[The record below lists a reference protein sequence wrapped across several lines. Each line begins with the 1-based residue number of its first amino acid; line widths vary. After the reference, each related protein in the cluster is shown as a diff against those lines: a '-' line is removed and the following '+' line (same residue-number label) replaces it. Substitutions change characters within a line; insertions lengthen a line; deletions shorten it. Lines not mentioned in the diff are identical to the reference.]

1 MRAIIVLA
9 VLLAI
14 GIILLFY
21 KKDSDMPKMLFSFL
35 VLTSIIGLA
44 VVGNVMR
51 SLMPLF
57 LTHVVALV
65 LSYGGLLYYIF
76 SEKKQWILWLLP
88 ISTIMLYVLLAWIGN
103 EHI

>member
-1 MRAIIVLA
+1 MKAIIVLA